1 MGIEPLENEYP
12 AFQVPLTDD
21 QLAEMGYIAVLWGQV
36 DFIIDEL
43 LLFAFK
49 IGADKRQVL
58 IGDKQLGSR
67 VDLLANNLSAI
78 RPKATKALVQRFC
91 AVVRKSKNDRN
102 TAFHGAWGWYIRGP
116 NTPGDP
122 AARTSKAPKTPF
134 FPARF
139 PALRAEL
146 TYASRIGWEAVCL
159 LKDWSLNKGA
169 ARLTFGSA
177 QKDGSPPSW
186 LGTPDA
192 PPDPG
197 RPPQGRTSKTRQRPP
212 KPQRQKSEG

>member
-12 AFQVPLTDD
+12 AFRVPLTQA

-49 IGADKRQVL
+49 IGPDKRRIL
-58 IGDKQLGSR
+58 IGDKQIGSR
-67 VDLLANNLSAI
+67 VDLLANNLTAI
-78 RPKATKALVQRFC
+78 RPKATRALVQKFC
-91 AVVRKSKNDRN
+91 SVVQRNKTDRN
-102 TAFHGAWGWYIRGP
+102 TAFHGAWGWHVKGLGR
-116 NTPGDP
+116 PGEP
-122 AARTSKAPKTPF
+122 AARTSKAPKNRF

-139 PALRAEL
+139 PDLRSDL

-159 LKDWSLNKGA
+159 LKDWPLNVGA
-169 ARLTFGSA
+169 ARLTFGA
-177 QKDGSPPSW
+177 DEKDGSPPSW

-192 PPDPG
+192 RPDPG
-197 RPPQGRTSKTRQRPP
+197 RPPQGRTAKTPPRPP
-212 KPQRQKSEG
+212 RPQRQKSEG